1 MNNTFS
7 SMSDNAMK
15 TARRYTKPVETGLEA
30 LLCPHDS
37 HSNYQ
42 CLWGFPGCASGKEPV
57 SRAALGITDKM
68 EAWPQPSP
76 HLAGTVPG

>member
-1 MNNTFS
+1 
-7 SMSDNAMK
+7 MSDNAMK